1 MTVTQRDDRE
11 TKVRRF
17 YDDVWSRGDM
27 DAADEIL
34 DPDFR
39 FILTFLTIEDREAL
53 KALVRYNRGVFEGL
67 TYTCAPGDVVVDGDS
82 AAAYWTMNARHVGE
96 WRKVPASH
104 KDVSIEGLSFFRFSA
119 DGSIREVRVHN
130 DVLGL
135 MRQIGGVQMVY
146 G

>member
-1 MTVTQRDDRE
+1 MTERDDRE
-11 TKVRRF
+11 AKVRRF

-27 DAADEIL
+27 EAADQIL
-34 DPDFR
+34 DPAFH
-39 FILTFLTIEDREAL
+39 FILTFLTTEDREAF
-53 KALVRYNRGVFEGL
+53 KALVTYNRGVFEGL

-82 AAAYWTMNARHVGE
+82 AAAYWTMHSRHVAE

-104 KDVSIEGLSFFRFSA
+104 RDVSIQGMGFFRFSA
-119 DGSIREVRVHN
+119 DGAIREVRVQN
-130 DVLGL
+130 DVLGS

>member
-1 MTVTQRDDRE
+1 MTQRDDRE

-27 DAADEIL
+27 GAADEIL
-34 DPDFR
+34 DPEFK
-39 FILTFLTIEDREAL
+39 FILTFLTVEDREAF

-67 TYTCAPGDVVVDGDS
+67 TYTCAPGDVVVDGDG
-82 AAAYWTMNARHVGE
+82 AAAYWTMRSRHVAE

-104 KDVSIEGLSFFRFSA
+104 RDVSIQGIGFFRFSEA
-119 DGSIREVRVHN
+119 GMIREVRVQN

-135 MRQIGGVQMVY
+135 MRQIGGARMVY
-146 G
+146 E